1 MEQNEQK
8 NAENPREKAGIV
20 SILTFW
26 YALDLFRKGYHK
38 VLEIDDLFRP
48 LKVDESGS
56 LGDRL
61 EE

>member
-8 NAENPREKAGIV
+8 NAENPREKANLFSV
-20 SILTFW
+20 LTFW
-26 YALDLFRKGYHK
+26 YTLGMFRDGYSK
-38 VLEIDDLFRP
+38 VLEISDLFRP

-61 EE
+61 EK